1 MIDLRNRELPNAITV
16 DGNSFLIQTD
26 FRYWIEFSE
35 KIKNKDVK
43 YKELEYLFV
52 NKTPK
57 TFYMKQLMDF
67 YINANPIPK
76 IESTNSDPI
85 LDYIIDGEYIY
96 ASFMQAY
103 NIDLLS
109 CNMHWHIFK
118 ALLNGLPS
126 NTYIKEIMSMRAYKK
141 SNKNYEQTQRELKEA
156 WRLPLN
162 YNKEQEDI
170 MKEINEEFYNS

>member
-1 MIDLRNRELPNAITV
+1 
-16 DGNSFLIQTD
+16 
-26 FRYWIEFSE
+26 
-35 KIKNKDVK
+35 
-43 YKELEYLFV
+43 
-52 NKTPK
+52 
-57 TFYMKQLMDF
+57 MKQLMDF
-67 YINANPIPK
+67 YINSNPIPK
-76 IESTNSDPI
+76 IESTNSEPI

-156 WRLPLN
+156 WRLPIN
-162 YNKEQEDI
+162 YSKEQEDI